1 MIVKVIMVLELNKVH
16 LIDVVEGLKH
26 LDDGT
31 AQIIIADPPYN
42 IGKDFGNNKTQKSRT
57 EYLEWCDS
65 WIEESFRVLKDDG
78 TLFIYGYS
86 ENLAHIATR
95 INHNYRWLV
104 WHYSNKTAPKAKF
117 WQRSHESILCCWKGD
132 YVFNKDDVREPYS
145 EAFLKN
151 AAGKERANTTGRF
164 NLKGNKS
171 TYTAHSGGALPRD
184 VLKIPALSGAAGK
197 KERVDHPTQKPLE
210 LCRKLI
216 KSAKQE
222 TGIVVVPF
230 SGSGSE
236 CVVAVEEG
244 LDFIGFEING
254 EYVELCEERLNKD

>member
-1 MIVKVIMVLELNKVH
+1 MIVTLIMVLEINKVH
-16 LIDVVEGLKH
+16 LIDAVEGLKN
-26 LDDGT
+26 LDDET

-42 IGKDFGNNKTQKSRT
+42 IGKDFGNNKTQKSRA
-57 EYLEWCDS
+57 EYLAWCDK
-65 WIEESFRVLKDDG
+65 WIAECFRVLKQDG

-95 INHNYRWLV
+95 IEYNYRWLV
-104 WHYSNKTAPKAKF
+104 WHYANKTAPKAKF
-117 WQRSHESILCCWKGD
+117 WQRSHESILCCWKESNI
-132 YVFNKDDVREPYS
+132 FNKDDVREPYS

-151 AAGKERANTTGRF
+151 AAGKERAGTTGRF

-171 TYTAHSGGALPRD
+171 TYTAHENGALPRD

-216 KSAKQE
+216 KSAKQDS
-222 TGIVVVPF
+222 GIVVIPF
-230 SGSGSE
+230 AGSGSE
-236 CVVAVEEG
+236 CVVAVEED
-244 LDFIGFEING
+244 LDFIGFEIN
-254 EYVELCEERLNKD
+254 EDYIKLCEERFEED